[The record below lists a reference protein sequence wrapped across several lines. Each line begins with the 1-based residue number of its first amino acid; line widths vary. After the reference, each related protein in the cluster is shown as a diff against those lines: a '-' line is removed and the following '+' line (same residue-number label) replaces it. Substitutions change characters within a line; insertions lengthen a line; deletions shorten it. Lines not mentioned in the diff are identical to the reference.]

1 MLEIA
6 DVVKMWISDGF
17 IWIYA
22 SRHWPL
28 FLGLLSFFG
37 MARRSSLSTGDIARH
52 CQVTPATVVNW
63 IKAGKLKVY
72 TTPGGQYRMEVKE
85 FLKFLDE
92 NKFPVPEEL
101 SPANERRILVVDDDQ
116 QILDL
121 ATEALGEYMP
131 IATIETSADGYDAL
145 LKIGSFKPHAV
156 VLDLMMPRLDGAEVC
171 RRLRANQ
178 ETRNV
183 FIVAVSGLATDNEL
197 VRKVKRIGVDEFFAK
212 PLNYEDVAK
221 ALKKLLKVVG

>member
-1 MLEIA
+1 MNLLL
-6 DVVKMWISDGF
+6 VF
-17 IWIYA
+17 
-22 SRHWPL
+22 
-28 FLGLLSFFG
+28 LSFFA
-37 MARRSSLSTGDIARH
+37 MARRNSLSTGDIARH

-72 TTPGGQYRMEVKE
+72 TTPGGQYRMEVKA
-85 FLKFLDE
+85 FVQFLDE

-101 SPANERRILVVDDDQ
+101 APANERRILVVDDDQ

-131 IATIETSADGYDAL
+131 NATLETSADGYDAL
-145 LKIGSFKPHAV
+145 LKIGAFKPHAI

-178 ETRNV
+178 DTRNI
-183 FIVAVSGLATDNEL
+183 FIVAVSGLAADNEL
-197 VRKVKRIGVDEFFAK
+197 VRKVKRIGVDDFFTK
-212 PLNYEDVAK
+212 PLNFEEVAK
-221 ALKKLLKVVG
+221 SLKKLLKVVG